1 MTDNTVPTDLLE
13 GVTELETLRLS
24 DFTGTVDE
32 AIGHA
37 VAALDPIEVG
47 DHHLLVRVPTG
58 YHNSLID
65 VRDSEDLPRR
75 VNHIQLLVGVDSLA
89 RYIGQHQLADTR
101 AYITDMYGSG
111 TKALTSDC
119 RVVEVVI
126 DDHHTGNQ
134 PDART
139 HRAVLVLRPTAA
151 ARRWGLAL
159 DGRSRLTQE
168 QFLDLVVDGIG
179 EIVTPDGARLR
190 DLASDLHAIRTAEVQ
205 SVIRTGGQGSIQLAE
220 NVRLSAGTGDKVE
233 FPERITIRF
242 NPFAGIAHPITLE
255 VQVRPSVLSNHVAF
269 SLHAAALED
278 ELAAVLGEI
287 AAEITE
293 RTGLTPFWTV

>member
-1 MTDNTVPTDLLE
+1 MTDTTTELTESIEL
-13 GVTELETLRLS
+13 TELEALRLS
-24 DFTGTVDE
+24 EFSGTVDE
-32 AIGHA
+32 AISHA
-37 VAALDPIEVG
+37 VAALEPIEVG
-47 DHHLLVRVPTG
+47 DHHLLVKVPSG
-58 YHNSLID
+58 YQTSMID

-89 RYIGQHQLADTR
+89 RYIDQHALADTR

-126 DDHHTGNQ
+126 DDHHAGNQ
-134 PDART
+134 PDTRT

-151 ARRWGLAL
+151 ARRWGQALADRATL
-159 DGRSRLTQE
+159 SQE

-242 NPFAGIAHPITLE
+242 NPFAGIAHSVTLE
-255 VQVRPSVLSNHVAF
+255 VQVRPTVQSNHVAF
-269 SLHAAALED
+269 TLRAAALED

>member
-1 MTDNTVPTDLLE
+1 MTDELT
-13 GVTELETLRLS
+13 TEAVVDIIDNVSLS
-24 DFTGTVDE
+24 DFAGTVDE

-47 DHHLLVRVPTG
+47 DHNLLVRVPTG
-58 YHNSLID
+58 YSTALID
-65 VRDSEDLPRR
+65 VRDSEDLARR
-75 VNHIQLLVGVDSLA
+75 VEHKQLLVGVDSLS
-89 RYIGQHQLADTR
+89 RYVAQHQLADTR
-101 AYITDMYGSG
+101 AYITDLYGSG
-111 TKALTSDC
+111 TKALCHDSHA
-119 RVVEVVI
+119 VEVVI
-126 DDHHTGNQ
+126 DDHHAGNT

-139 HRAVLVLRPTAA
+139 HRAVLVLRPAAA
-151 ARRWGLAL
+151 ARRWGRAL
-159 DGRSRLTQE
+159 TPGSMLSQE

-190 DLASDLHAIRTAEVQ
+190 DLASDLHAIRTAEVS

-242 NPFAGIAHPITLE
+242 NPFAGIPAAVTLD
-255 VQVRPSVLSNHVAF
+255 VQIRPTVQSNHVAF
-269 SLHAAALED
+269 SLHAPTLED

-287 AAEITE
+287 AAEIVE
-293 RTGLTPFWTV
+293 RTGLLPYWTV